1 MREGGQKMQERF
13 SVLRRYTLSLVLTL
27 AITAMM
33 VTPVFAQ
40 GVSFKGKMVRIIINL
55 GSASALSANY
65 QVLAPFIARYL
76 PGKPKI
82 IVEAKPGGR
91 GALGASHV
99 FNDVKPNG
107 ETMGTFLFLT
117 GALITG
123 DKLPVDIS
131 KFVYVG
137 STGQGTMLYV
147 RTDTGLKSADDF
159 VNPPKQL
166 IMGNASPNAG
176 ISLSVKLFLNALG
189 HKGKYK
195 ALHGYRG
202 MLGMLQSVRSGET
215 NMSYLHA
222 GQFFARLPG
231 FKKEGNIF
239 GIMEFGLL
247 GEDGK
252 THGTPG
258 AGMPT
263 VEAVW
268 EKLMPNSLD
277 SKEYKTYHK
286 VMRLE
291 KPISWLN
298 VLPPGT
304 PEKYRKVWSDA
315 MAAAFKDPEY
325 LGLLA
330 KRGAPSATFF
340 SGEKTVQLTNQIIT
354 NMKDP
359 DIKAAIAS
367 VFTKK

>member
-1 MREGGQKMQERF
+1 MQKKF

-33 VTPVFAQ
+33 VTPMVTPAFAQ

-65 QVLAPFIARYL
+65 QAFAPFVARYL

-91 GALGASHV
+91 GALGTSYM
-99 FNDVKPNG
+99 FKNVKPNG
-107 ETMGTFLFLT
+107 ETMATLLFLT

-137 STGQGTMLYV
+137 STGQTSIEYA
-147 RTDTGLKSADDF
+147 RTDSGLKSADDLA
-159 VNPPKQL
+159 NPPKQL

-176 ISLSVKLFLNALG
+176 MALSVKLFLNALG
-189 HKGKYK
+189 LKGKYK

-222 GQFFARLPG
+222 GQWFARLPG
-231 FKKEGNIF
+231 FKKEGKIF
-239 GIMEFGLL
+239 GLFEFGIL
-247 GEDGK
+247 GKDGK
-252 THGTPG
+252 THGSSESG
-258 AGMPT
+258 LPT
-263 VEAVW
+263 LEATW
-268 EKLMPNSLD
+268 EKLLPNSLD
-277 SKEYKTYHK
+277 SKEYKAYHN
-286 VMRLE
+286 VLRIE
-291 KPISWLN
+291 KPISWLH

-304 PEKYRKVWSDA
+304 PDKYRKVWDHA
-315 MAAAFKDPEY
+315 MASAFKDPEY
-325 LGLLA
+325 LALLA
-330 KRGAPSATFF
+330 KRGAPPAVFTGS
-340 SGEKTVQLTNQIIT
+340 EKTAQLTNQIIK

-359 DIKAAIAS
+359 DVKAAIAS

>member
-1 MREGGQKMQERF
+1 MQKRF
-13 SVLRRYTLSLVLTL
+13 SVLRRYTLYLILTL

-33 VTPVFAQ
+33 VTPAFAQ
-40 GVSFKGKMVRIIINL
+40 DVSFKGKMVRIIINL

-65 QVLAPFIARYL
+65 QAFAPFVARYL

-91 GALGASHV
+91 GALGASYM
-99 FNDVKPNG
+99 FKNVKPNG
-107 ETMGTFLFLT
+107 ETMATLLFLT

-123 DKLPVDIS
+123 DKLPVDIT
-131 KFVYVG
+131 KFVCVG
-137 STGQGTMLYV
+137 STGQGTIVYV

-159 VNPPKQL
+159 ANPPKQL
-166 IMGNASPNAG
+166 IMGNASPN
-176 ISLSVKLFLNALG
+176 SQFPLSAKLFLNALG
-189 HKGKYK
+189 LKGKYK

-215 NMSYLHA
+215 NMSFLHA

-231 FKKEGNIF
+231 FEKEGNIF
-239 GIMEFGLL
+239 GIMEFGLV
-247 GEDGK
+247 GEDGN

-258 AGMPT
+258 AGLPT
-263 VEAVW
+263 MEAVW
-268 EKLMPNSLD
+268 KKLAPNSLN
-277 SKEYKTYHK
+277 SGEYKAYHN
-286 VMRLE
+286 VLRLE
-291 KPISWLN
+291 KPISWLH

-304 PEKYRKVWSDA
+304 PEKYRKAWSDA

-325 LGLLA
+325 LALLA
-330 KRGAPSATFF
+330 KRGAPPAAFF
-340 SGEKTVQLTNQIIT
+340 GSEKAVQLTNQIIT

>member
-1 MREGGQKMQERF
+1 MQNRF
-13 SVLRRYTLSLVLTL
+13 SVLRHYALSLFLTL

-33 VTPVFAQ
+33 VTPAFAQ
-40 GVSFKGKMVRIIINL
+40 DVSFKGKMVRIIINL

-65 QVLAPFIARYL
+65 QAFASFVARYL

-91 GALGASHV
+91 GALGTSYM
-99 FNDVKPNG
+99 FNNVKPNG
-107 ETMGTFLFLT
+107 ETMATLLFLT

-137 STGQGTMLYV
+137 STGQASIEYAS
-147 RTDTGLKSADDF
+147 TDTGLKSAFDLA
-159 VNPPKQL
+159 NPPNQI

-176 ISLSVKLFLNALG
+176 MALSMKLFLNALG
-189 HKGKYK
+189 LKGKYK

-222 GQFFARLPG
+222 GQFYARLPG
-231 FKKEGNIF
+231 FKKEGKIF
-239 GIMEFGLL
+239 GLMEFGVL
-247 GEDGK
+247 GDDGK

-258 AGMPT
+258 SGMPT
-263 VEAVW
+263 VEEVW
-268 EKLMPNSLD
+268 EKLLPNALD
-277 SKEYKTYHK
+277 SNEYKTYHN

-291 KPISWLN
+291 KPISWLH

-304 PEKYRKVWSDA
+304 PDKYRKVWDHA
-315 MAAAFKDPEY
+315 MASAFKDPEY
-325 LGLLA
+325 LALLA
-330 KRGAPSATFF
+330 KRGAPPAIFTNS
-340 SGEKTVQLTNQIIT
+340 EKTAQLTNKIMT
-354 NMKDP
+354 NMKASYV
-359 DIKAAIAS
+359 KEAIAT